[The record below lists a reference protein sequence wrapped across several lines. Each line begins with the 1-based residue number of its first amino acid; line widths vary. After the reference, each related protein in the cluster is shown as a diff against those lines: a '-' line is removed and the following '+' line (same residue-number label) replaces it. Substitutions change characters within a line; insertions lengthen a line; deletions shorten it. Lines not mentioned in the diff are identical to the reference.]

1 MKLVLGLFG
10 GALFALA
17 IAVPIGGQE
26 PAQEQAIDVSGV
38 WEFTSETPRGTM
50 TRKVT
55 FEQDG
60 SKLSGTMETQMGS
73 APIKNGSIEG
83 NKISFV
89 VEFTRGER
97 SFEMTY
103 QGTVEG
109 DTAKGTMQTP
119 RGAVEWTAKRSG

>member
-1 MKLVLGLFG
+1 MKLVWGVFG
-10 GALFALA
+10 GALFALVVTTPA
-17 IAVPIGGQE
+17 LGQE
-26 PAQEQAIDVSGV
+26 PAQEKVLDVSGV

-73 APIKNGSIEG
+73 APIKSGSIEG
-83 NKISFV
+83 DKISFT
-89 VEFTRGER
+89 VEFARGDR

-119 RGAVEWTAKRSG
+119 RGAVEWTAKRSS